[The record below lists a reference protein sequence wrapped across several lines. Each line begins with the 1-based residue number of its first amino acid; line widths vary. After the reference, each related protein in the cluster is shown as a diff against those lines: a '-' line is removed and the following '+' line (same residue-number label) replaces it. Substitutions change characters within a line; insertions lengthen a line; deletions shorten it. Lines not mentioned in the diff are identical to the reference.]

1 MISSFLD
8 LLVVF
13 LLNTVILP
21 IAFLWG
27 IFRLFKALTGVPLL
41 PKVEQTVAERM
52 AGSKS
57 EEK

>member
-27 IFRLFKALTGVPLL
+27 IFRLFKALTDVPLL
-41 PKVEQTVAERM
+41 PKVERAVAERIS
-52 AGSKS
+52 GSKS